1 MTEVERLRDQLNTLL
16 EKVRDLEAWKN
27 SAETQTASVTPS
39 THAHPDASSGQEIT
53 TTQHTAVKALAKG
66 MEKLSYDLKAET
78 TSIEAQITAVTPG
91 PTPQTQ
97 PDPSSGQDITA
108 SQHTAVKAL
117 AKDMGKLSSEQALVS
132 SSEYCFSMAPSLST
146 HAALSNEPDGP
157 QLNMILHTPAHMD
170 LNMQTDAYN
179 IDLGSFT
186 FTTGS
191 LTFTTGS
198 FTLELRSTS
207 HTVYDPGGTTK

>member
-1 MTEVERLRDQLNTLL
+1 MTEVEQVRDQLNIFM
-16 EKVRDLEAWKN
+16 EKVRELEAWKN

-39 THAHPDASSGQEIT
+39 PHAQSDASSGQEIT
-53 TTQHTAVKALAKG
+53 TSQHTAVKALAKG

-78 TSIEAQITAVTPG
+78 TSIEAQITAVASQITAVTPG
-91 PTPQTQ
+91 STPQTQ

-132 SSEYCFSMAPSLST
+132 SGEYCVSMAPSLST
-146 HAALSNEPDGP
+146 HAALSNELDGP
-157 QLNMILHTPAHMD
+157 QRNMMLHTPAHMD
-170 LNMQTDAYN
+170 LNMQTDAYS

-186 FTTGS
+186 FTSGN
-191 LTFTTGS
+191 